1 MRLAVDATPLL
12 GRPSGI
18 GRYTRSLLEALALL
32 PGAPEPVLTL
42 FSLRAQVPDPPDRTS
57 PAPRRLP
64 ARLLHPAWSRTPW
77 PPVEWLTGPVDVFHA
92 TNFVLPPTRRAAG
105 VVTVHDL
112 SFVHHATTV
121 DSAVTAY
128 RRLVP
133 RSLER
138 ADAVVTVTH
147 AMKAE
152 ICAEY
157 GVAPDSVTVAHLG
170 VDPGWALASPPPAA
184 GTPGGTRPEGLPER
198 YVLFTG
204 NLEPRKNLAT
214 LVRAH
219 ARARAQQPDVPP
231 LVLVGPPGWGDV
243 WGDAAPPGPPDVVQL
258 GYLPEPVLRSV
269 VAGASA
275 LVMPSVYEGFGLP
288 VLEAM
293 ACRTPVLASD
303 VAALAE
309 VAGGHARLV
318 PPMDEDAWAQA
329 LVDLPDPSPER
340 LDAAREHAL
349 SFTWEATARTHLE
362 VFRSAAARRGT
373 HRMPG

>member
-18 GRYTRSLLEALALL
+18 GRYTRSLLDALALL
-32 PGAPEPVLTL
+32 PGAPAPVLAL
-42 FSLRAQVPDPPDRTS
+42 FSLRAHVTDPPARTT

-64 ARLLHPAWSRTPW
+64 ARLLHPAWARTSL

-92 TNFVLPPTRRAAG
+92 GNFVLPPTRRAAG

-112 SFVHHATTV
+112 SYLHHATTV
-121 DSAVTAY
+121 DDSVAAY

-133 RSLER
+133 RSLAR
-138 ADAVVTVTH
+138 ASGVITVSH

-152 ICAEY
+152 ICAAY
-157 GVAPDSVTVAHLG
+157 DVAPEQVTVAHLG
-170 VDPGWALASPPPAA
+170 VDPGWAAAAPPPAA
-184 GTPGGTRPEGLPER
+184 RTGADQGLPER
-198 YVLFTG
+198 YVLFAG

-219 ARARAQQPDVPP
+219 ALARAENRATPP
-231 LVLVGPPGWGDV
+231 LVLVGPRGWGDV
-243 WGDAAPPGPPDVVQL
+243 WGDATPPGPPDVIQL
-258 GYLPEPVLRSV
+258 GYLPETRLRSV
-269 VAGASA
+269 VAGAAA
-275 LVMPSVYEGFGLP
+275 LVMPSLYEGFGLP

-293 ACRTPVLASD
+293 ACRTPVLASA

-318 PPMDEDAWAQA
+318 PATDVDAWAHA
-329 LVDLPDPSPER
+329 LLDLPSPSPEA
-340 LDAAREHAL
+340 LDAARDHAL
-349 SFTWEATARTHLE
+349 SFSWEATARTHLE
-362 VFRSAAARRGT
+362 VWRSAAAGRAT
-373 HRMPG
+373 HRMRR

>member
-18 GRYTRSLLEALALL
+18 GRYTRSLLDALARV
-32 PGAPEPVLTL
+32 PGAPSPVLTL
-42 FSLRAQVPDPPDRTS
+42 FSLRAQVPDPPPGCT

-64 ARLLHPAWSRTPW
+64 ARLLHPAWARSSL

-92 TNFVLPPTRRAAG
+92 GNFVLPPSRRAAG

-112 SFVHHATTV
+112 GFVHHAATV
-121 DSAVTAY
+121 DAAVLAY

-133 RSLER
+133 RSLGR
-138 ADAVVTVTH
+138 AAAVITVSH

-157 GVAPDSVTVAHLG
+157 GVAPELVTVSHLG
-170 VDPGWALASPPPAA
+170 VDPGWAEARPHA
-184 GTPGGTRPEGLPER
+184 PGHRPEGLPAD

-219 ARARAQQPDVPP
+219 ARARAQAPSTPP
-231 LVLVGPPGWGDV
+231 LVLVGPRGWGDV
-243 WGDAAPPGPPDVVQL
+243 WGDDTPPGPPDVVQL
-258 GYLPEPVLRSV
+258 GFLPEADLRAV
-269 VAGASA
+269 VAGARA

-303 VAALAE
+303 VDALRE
-309 VAGGHARLV
+309 VAGGHASLLPATDV
-318 PPMDEDAWAQA
+318 DAWAHA
-329 LVDLPDPSPER
+329 LAELPQPPPAA
-340 LDAAREHAL
+340 LDAARDHAL

-362 VFRSAAARRGT
+362 VWRSADARRTGP
-373 HRMPG
+373 RMPG